1 MAGEDSVGDDMAA
14 TDLMTERSQRNS
26 WHATTRRS
34 VSPDQGE
41 RSSSTK
47 PRTGAGKEGGEDS
60 GQFSSPSDIPDS
72 PEVSP
77 VSYRPISR
85 NHSLRYS
92 GGALHDTDQPV
103 SFDHN
108 FDSSEAVRLRCKAQS
123 SSPPRSRVRENSGSE
138 GEGSSLTVREEN
150 FHSLKGRSTDNSHFK
165 LYIV

>member
-1 MAGEDSVGDDMAA
+1 MAA
-14 TDLMTERSQRNS
+14 PDLMTERSQRNS

-47 PRTGAGKEGGEDS
+47 PRMGAGKEGGEDS

-108 FDSSEAVRLRCKAQS
+108 FDSRERENIYKAKS
-123 SSPPRSRVRENSGSE
+123 SSPPRRPTRRGSRRDSE
-138 GEGSSLTVREEN
+138 GEAESACPPVRHLSRQRPLPPLVRVQADLAAEN
-150 FHSLKGRSTDNSHFK
+150 GAR
-165 LYIV
+165 

>member
-1 MAGEDSVGDDMAA
+1 MAA
-14 TDLMTERSQRNS
+14 PDLVMTERSQRNS
-26 WHATTRRS
+26 WHAGVSRRS
-34 VSPDQGE
+34 LSPDQGE

-47 PRTGAGKEGGEDS
+47 PRMGGGKEGGEDS

-92 GGALHDTDQPV
+92 GGALHHTDQPV

-108 FDSSEAVRLRCKAQS
+108 FDRAERDNIYKAKS
-123 SSPPRSRVRENSGSE
+123 SSPPRRPTRRGSRRDSE
-138 GEGSSLTVREEN
+138 GEPESALTVKHLARQRPLPPLVRVQADLAAEN
-150 FHSLKGRSTDNSHFK
+150 GAR
-165 LYIV
+165 

>member
-1 MAGEDSVGDDMAA
+1 
-14 TDLMTERSQRNS
+14 MTESRTREQDHRNS
-26 WHATTRRS
+26 WHAGTARGS
-34 VSPDQGE
+34 LSPDRGQ
-41 RSSSTK
+41 RSASSK
-47 PRTGAGKEGGEDS
+47 PEGGDS
-60 GQFSSPSDIPDS
+60 GQPASPSL
-72 PEVSP
+72 SP
-77 VSYRPISR
+77 VTYSCRPASR

-92 GGALHDTDQPV
+92 GGALHHTDQPV